1 MKHTS
6 IIVITATILA
16 IGTSYTDAT
25 PLINVKAKLPV
36 IGKILST
43 KPSSALMETEM
54 LCLVNALR
62 SKHHLPP
69 LGIDGGLVKSS
80 LGHSQVQ
87 ANANTMSHQL
97 PESRINAVGKWSGA
111 SENVAYNA
119 ASVVNWEK
127 SPLHLKN
134 MLGDYTHFGVAK
146 VNGRNGPYW
155 TQNFGKDTSKTKNIP
170 RC

>member
-6 IIVITATILA
+6 IIVITTTILA
-16 IGTSYTDAT
+16 IDTSYTDAT
-25 PLINVKAKLPV
+25 PLINVKANA
-36 IGKILST
+36 S
-43 KPSSALMETEM
+43 METEM

-69 LGIDGGLVKSS
+69 LVKSS

-97 PESRINAVGKWSGA
+97 PGERSMTERINAVGKWSGA

-119 ASVVNWEK
+119 ASVVQVMNSWEK